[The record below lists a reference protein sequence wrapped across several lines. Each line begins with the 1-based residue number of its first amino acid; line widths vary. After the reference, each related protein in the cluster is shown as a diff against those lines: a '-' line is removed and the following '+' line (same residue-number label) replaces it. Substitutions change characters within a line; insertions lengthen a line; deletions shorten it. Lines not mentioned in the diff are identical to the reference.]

1 MPWKKTEPMNERLKF
16 IAAAHDGTYSMTE
29 LCEHFGISRKT
40 GYKWL
45 KRFESEGVNGLEER
59 SHANFHHPNAVR
71 ETTISEILGVK
82 SRYRNW
88 GPKKVHD
95 WLALNRPQ
103 MVVPATST
111 IGEIL
116 KRHGLVRKRSHR
128 VRQVP
133 QTAPLSHCA
142 QPNDVWS
149 SDFKGQ
155 FRLQNGRYCYP
166 LTVTDNSSRM
176 LLVCKGLYAPTEAGV
191 LRWYET
197 AFREYGLPCA
207 MRTDNGSPFA
217 SVALA
222 GLTRLNIWWLKL
234 GIRLERIQPGWPQQ
248 NGRHER
254 MHRTLK
260 EETAKP
266 PKGDMSAQQR
276 AFNRFRMEYNQE
288 RPHEALQGVPP
299 IKMYRQSERAY
310 PNKVAEVVYAESMK
324 VRRVR
329 SNGEIKWM
337 GGRVYVTESLRGEPI
352 GLIPIDNDCWA
363 VYFAQLKLGIL
374 DDRLGKIIRFR

>member
-1 MPWKKTEPMNERLKF
+1 MPWKKTEPVNERMKF
-16 IAAAHDGTYSMTE
+16 IVAQQSDAFSMTA
-29 LCEHFGISRKT
+29 LCERFGISRKT

-45 KRFESEGVNGLEER
+45 KRYAAEGVNGLEAHSR
-59 SHANFHHPNAVR
+59 ARHTHPNAVKEDVVR
-71 ETTISEILGVK
+71 EILAVK

-88 GPKKVHD
+88 GPKKIRD
-95 WLALNRPQ
+95 WLCLNRPIWPL
-103 MVVPATST
+103 PATST
-111 IGEIL
+111 VGEIL
-116 KRHGLVRKRSHR
+116 KRHGLVKARTSR
-128 VRQVP
+128 VRHVP
-133 QTAPLSHCA
+133 QTAPLSHCV

-155 FRLQNGRYCYP
+155 FRLGNGRYCYP

-176 LLVCKGLYAPTEAGV
+176 LLVCKGLYAPTEEGV
-191 LRWYET
+191 LPWFER

-217 SVALA
+217 STALA

-234 GIRLERIQPGWPQQ
+234 GIKLERIQPGRPQQ

-266 PKGDMSAQQR
+266 SKGNMSAQQR
-276 AFNRFRMEYNQE
+276 AFNRFKAEYNQE
-288 RPHEALQGVPP
+288 RPHESLKGVPP
-299 IKMYRQSERAY
+299 SRKYKVSYRAY
-310 PNKVAEVVYAESMK
+310 PNTITEVEYDASMT

-329 SNGEIKWM
+329 TNGEIKWQ
-337 GGRVYVTESLRGEPI
+337 GDKIYISESLRGEPV
-352 GLIPIDNDCWA
+352 GLLPIDNECWEM
-363 VYFAQLKLGIL
+363 YFAQQKLGIL
-374 DDRLGKIIRFR
+374 DERLGRIIRL